1 MFQVGVGGLGVLP
14 ADWAGQQLL
23 AAPVLLRPRQQRLH
37 LHTRL
42 GEALSQELET
52 VYNSEEKALVRAFFA
67 NFRFKLLFVWIW
79 DIVGICWDTDDD
91 ALQLHKSQILL
102 NGFVQN
108 WQSDISQRQCQY
120 TVHLK

>member
-1 MFQVGVGGLGVLP
+1 MFQVGVRGLGVLP

-42 GEALSQELET
+42 GEALSQEPET
-52 VYNSEEKALVRAFFA
+52 VYNSEEKALVGAFFA
-67 NFRFKLLFVWIW
+67 NLRFKLLCKASVWSW

-108 WQSDISQRQCQY
+108 WESDISQRRCQY
-120 TVHLK
+120 